1 MTKFVAQIFYFVF
14 YGSAGPSHDSSRR
27 NLCRR
32 DAVIALTLYRMN
44 RRKTDTDL
52 VNRMT
57 TGLQNAVAL
66 QNALLI
72 HNPNAGHGGAKRRRS
87 LDEARR
93 IFAAVGIEVEL
104 AETTGPGDAT
114 EIAQRATIERRDLV
128 VACGGDGTL
137 NEVVNGLAG
146 ALNGHR
152 VSLALL
158 PAGTANIFA
167 KELSLPWD
175 IPGAARKL
183 VRGKVVD
190 IALGLATPL
199 LEPEKRKYFL
209 SVAGAGPDGRIVY
222 SIDLELKARLGILAY
237 WWQGAREIFRY
248 DYPHFRVV
256 IGGQSS
262 DASLAIVGRT
272 KHYGGP
278 FKITTLADLY
288 ENKFEV
294 ITVSTRSGLRYLSYL
309 PTLYMGK
316 LRGTNGVFFS
326 KTDSVVCEPLNGNA
340 VHAQVDGEPLG
351 RLPVEF
357 KIVPGALRI
366 LVPEV
371 ASMHGR
377 RTAASA

>member
-1 MTKFVAQIFYFVF
+1 MTN
-14 YGSAGPSHDSSRR
+14 G
-27 NLCRR
+27 
-32 DAVIALTLYRMN
+32 
-44 RRKTDTDL
+44 
-52 VNRMT
+52 
-57 TGLQNAVAL
+57 L

-93 IFAAVGIEVEL
+93 IFAAVGIEVDL
-104 AETTGPGDAT
+104 AETKGPGEAT

-146 ALNGHR
+146 PSNGHR

-175 IPGAARKL
+175 IPHAARKL
-183 VRGKVVD
+183 VRGSVVD

-199 LEPEKRKYFL
+199 REPEKRKYFL

-222 SIDLELKARLGILAY
+222 SIDLDLKARLGILAY

-256 IGGQSS
+256 INGQSS

-288 ENKFEV
+288 ENQFEV
-294 ITVSTRSGLRYLSYL
+294 MTLSTRSGLRYLSYL
-309 PTLYMGK
+309 PTLWLGK
-316 LRGTNGVFFS
+316 LRGTRGVFFS
-326 KTDSVVCEPLNGNA
+326 KTDSLVCEPLHA
-340 VHAQVDGEPLG
+340 KPVHAQVDGEPLG

-357 KIVPGALRI
+357 KIVPGALKL

-371 ASMHGR
+371 AGMNGR
-377 RTAASA
+377 STATSN

>member
-1 MTKFVAQIFYFVF
+1 M
-14 YGSAGPSHDSSRR
+14 
-27 NLCRR
+27 
-32 DAVIALTLYRMN
+32 
-44 RRKTDTDL
+44 
-52 VNRMT
+52 
-57 TGLQNAVAL
+57 
-66 QNALLI
+66 
-72 HNPNAGHGGAKRRRS
+72 
-87 LDEARR
+87 
-93 IFAAVGIEVEL
+93 
-104 AETTGPGDAT
+104 
-114 EIAQRATIERRDLV
+114 AQRANSERRDLV

-146 ALNGHR
+146 PSNGHR

-183 VRGKVVD
+183 ARGKVVD

-256 IGGQSS
+256 INGQSS

-288 ENKFEV
+288 EDKFEV
-294 ITVSTRSGLRYLSYL
+294 MTLSTRSGLRYLSYL

-326 KTDSVVCEPLNGNA
+326 KTDSVVCEPLNGNP

-357 KIVPGALRI
+357 KIVPGALKVLI
-366 LVPEV
+366 PEV
-371 ASMHGR
+371 PGKNGL
-377 RTAASA
+377 RTTASA

>member
-1 MTKFVAQIFYFVF
+1 
-14 YGSAGPSHDSSRR
+14 
-27 NLCRR
+27 
-32 DAVIALTLYRMN
+32 
-44 RRKTDTDL
+44 
-52 VNRMT
+52 MT
-57 TGLQNAVAL
+57 TGL

-72 HNPNAGHGGAKRRRS
+72 HNPNAGHGGAQRRRS
-87 LDEARR
+87 LDEARK

-104 AETTGPGDAT
+104 TETKGPGDAI

-146 ALNGHR
+146 PSNGHR

-199 LEPEKRKYFL
+199 LEADKRKYFL

-222 SIDLELKARLGILAY
+222 SIDLELKARMGILAY

-256 IGGQSS
+256 IDGQSS
-262 DASLAIVGRT
+262 DSSLVVVGRT

-294 ITVSTRSGLRYLSYL
+294 MTLSTRSGLRYLSYL

-326 KTDSVVCEPLNGNA
+326 KTDSLVCEPLNGKP

-357 KIVPGALRI
+357 KIVPRALRV
-366 LVPEV
+366 LVPEIAGKNGLSTV
-371 ASMHGR
+371 ASV
-377 RTAASA
+377 

>member
-1 MTKFVAQIFYFVF
+1 
-14 YGSAGPSHDSSRR
+14 
-27 NLCRR
+27 
-32 DAVIALTLYRMN
+32 VIALTLYRMN

-52 VNRMT
+52 ANRMI
-57 TGLQNAVAL
+57 TGL

-104 AETTGPGDAT
+104 AETKGPGEAT

-146 ALNGHR
+146 PSHGHR

-167 KELSLPWD
+167 KELRLPWD
-175 IPGAARKL
+175 IPHAARRL

-199 LEPEKRKYFL
+199 LEPERRKYFL

-288 ENKFEV
+288 ENQFEV
-294 ITVSTRSGLRYLSYL
+294 MTLSTRSGLRYLSYL
-309 PTLYMGK
+309 PTLWLGK
-316 LRGTNGVFFS
+316 LRGTRGVFYS
-326 KTDSVVCEPLNGNA
+326 KTDSLVCEPLHGKP

-357 KIVPGALRI
+357 KIVPGALKL

-371 ASMHGR
+371 ASMNGR
-377 RTAASA
+377 STATSA